1 MIFPYEQGVAN
12 GGKMWYHLGMEKR
25 VKQGEKEAQKSA
37 QKSARREEKRK
48 RREEKRRA
56 REERRRARA
65 ESHVVVCPHCG
76 KNVLD
81 HMTKC
86 PYCEGALV
94 PRGYTPVDPEKY
106 KKIKIACTV
115 VGVAVGIA
123 VLVVIFVVLR

>member
-1 MIFPYEQGVAN
+1 MIFPYARGVAN
-12 GGKMWYHLGMEKR
+12 GGEMWYHHGMNEEKR
-25 VKQGEKEAQKSA
+25 AKKEARRKEKDRA
-37 QKSARREEKRK
+37 REERRK
-48 RREEKRRA
+48 RREEK
-56 REERRRARA
+56 RRARA

-86 PYCEGALV
+86 PHCKGALV
-94 PRGYTPVDPEKY
+94 PMGYKPVDPEKFR
-106 KKIKIACTV
+106 KIKIACSV